1 MNVEVL
7 YIADC
12 PGWQTAQRLVE
23 RALADTG
30 RSDVIVQARKIGSR
44 AEAMDSAFAGSPTI
58 LVDGVDLFARGS
70 SLGELACRM
79 YETPAGLAPA
89 PRLDQMIAA
98 LELHILTP

>member
-23 RALADTG
+23 QALAHTG
-30 RSDVIVQARKIGSR
+30 RSDVIVRARMIGSR
-44 AEAMDSAFAGSPTI
+44 AEAMESAFTGSPTI
-58 LVDGVDLFARGS
+58 LVDGVDLFAGGS
-70 SLGELACRM
+70 SAGELACRV

-89 PRLDQMIAA
+89 PGLDQVIAA
-98 LELHILTP
+98 LESRIPTP